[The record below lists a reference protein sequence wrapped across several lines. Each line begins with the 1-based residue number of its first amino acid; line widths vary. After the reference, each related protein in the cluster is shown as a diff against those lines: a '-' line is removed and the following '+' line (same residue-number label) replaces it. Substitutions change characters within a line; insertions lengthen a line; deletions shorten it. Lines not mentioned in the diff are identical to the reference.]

1 MLGRMDRVSRRSCV
15 NPTVFKLSLRL
26 GEEGRPGPEIG
37 DMTVLGGGGIAS
49 ATSLY
54 ETMAREDR
62 VVAGR
67 LPGKRKENGKP
78 CRLPPL

>member
-1 MLGRMDRVSRRSCV
+1 MLGRIDRVSGRLCV
-15 NPTVFKLSLRL
+15 NPTVLMLSLRL

-37 DMTVLGGGGIAS
+37 DMMVLGGGGTAS

-67 LPGKRKENGKP
+67 LPGRRNEKGKP
-78 CRLPPL
+78 CRLPLL